1 MSSSRKKQLSY
12 VLLLCMAFIIFPMN
26 ALHGHETEEAPCD
39 DHFEL
44 AVDSCHI
51 SIYHNASEIE
61 HCDHKEHL
69 VDSEDECELCDF
81 VLSRKIDFEVQ
92 STDYALAI
100 ATKQSNSNLVCQ
112 ATLQKYDA
120 QLQGRAPPVTYQG

>member
-69 VDSEDECELCDF
+69 VDSEEECELCDF
-81 VLSRKIDFEVQ
+81 VMSRKIDFVAQ
-92 STDYALAI
+92 ADDFTLSI
-100 ATKQSNSNLVCQ
+100 VTKQSISNFAYQ
-112 ATLQKYDA
+112 AAQQRCNA